1 VEDSG
6 DEADARPAEG
16 HLADVMKE
24 RGLAEWFGETCFVG
38 PLANSDQVALIVG
51 VQILEQV
58 PGRISGKQIWINV
71 RRSASDKSQTD
82 LVQAMDDSRAGQNR

>member
-24 RGLAEWFGETCFVG
+24 RGLAEWFGETCFVR

-51 VQILEQV
+51 VQIMEQA
-58 PGRISGKQIWINV
+58 PGRFGRKLIWTNV
-71 RRSASDKSQTD
+71 RSSASDKGQAD
-82 LVQAMDDSRAGQNR
+82 LVKAMDDSRGGQNR